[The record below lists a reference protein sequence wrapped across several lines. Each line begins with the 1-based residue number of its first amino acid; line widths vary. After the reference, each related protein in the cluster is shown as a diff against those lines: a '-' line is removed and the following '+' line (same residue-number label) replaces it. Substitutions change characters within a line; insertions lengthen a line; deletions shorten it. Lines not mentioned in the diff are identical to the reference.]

1 MATVKLNIVDIIPN
15 GDSAESGQNSEPSLA
30 VDPLDPRQMIAGSF
44 GGGTPYF
51 KTVNSGTTWSHYGTL
66 TTDDKSLAW
75 KQDGSAALTATL
87 FSLSA
92 TTAEINTY
100 SGTSAGSNF
109 GSPINIF
116 DQVPSHDLDQ
126 PWIRTGPSNHVYVTY
141 NDLSASGGRTASILV
156 SPVGGF
162 NLTVS
167 SNLDR
172 VGGSAP
178 AGFAQDAPTVRTA
191 VNGNTVY
198 AIFTRWNTVVEND
211 SDGARLGSQVVIVRS
226 DDGGAD
232 LFTAFGP
239 GDGVQVA
246 TTISAFPPD
255 TPSPTTPQ
263 TPLTLGQERIGGD
276 AAIAVDPN
284 NAMHVV
290 VAYGNAPGPD
300 HSGELQLVVTESTDG
315 GMNWTPKFSTP
326 ALAGGIKSALPALS
340 ILQNGTIGLLY
351 ASYDPATDK
360 FSQHLLTT
368 TNDFAA

>member
-1 MATVKLNIVDIIPN
+1 N
-15 GDSAESGQNSEPSLA
+15 A

-178 AGFAQDAPTVRTA
+178 AGFAQ
-191 VNGNTVY
+191 
-198 AIFTRWNTVVEND
+198 
-211 SDGARLGSQVVIVRS
+211 
-226 DDGGAD
+226 
-232 LFTAFGP
+232 
-239 GDGVQVA
+239 
-246 TTISAFPPD
+246 
-255 TPSPTTPQ
+255 
-263 TPLTLGQERIGGD
+263 
-276 AAIAVDPN
+276 
-284 NAMHVV
+284 
-290 VAYGNAPGPD
+290 
-300 HSGELQLVVTESTDG
+300 
-315 GMNWTPKFSTP
+315 
-326 ALAGGIKSALPALS
+326 
-340 ILQNGTIGLLY
+340 
-351 ASYDPATDK
+351 
-360 FSQHLLTT
+360 
-368 TNDFAA
+368 